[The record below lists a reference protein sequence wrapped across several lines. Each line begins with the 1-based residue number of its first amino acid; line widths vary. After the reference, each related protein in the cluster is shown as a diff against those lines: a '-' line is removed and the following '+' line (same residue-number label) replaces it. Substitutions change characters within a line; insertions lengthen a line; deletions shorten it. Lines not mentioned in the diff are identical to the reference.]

1 MSTSGYILTIDQ
13 GTTGTRAGLVDESG
27 KLLWSTYQEIR
38 QQYRYSGWV
47 EQNPTEILESVYST
61 VDSLFDD
68 LEISPSAIKAIGVT
82 NQRETTLVWN
92 KQTGEPISN
101 AIVWECRR
109 TTGICNNMKEQGLS
123 DTVAEVTGLTID
135 PYFSAT
141 KIRWILDN
149 VTGAD
154 QDAKQGKLAFGT
166 VDSWLIWNLT
176 NGTQHIIDTSNASR
190 TMLFDIRTKKWSDD
204 MLQIMDIPR
213 SMLPEV
219 VPSSGRLTT
228 SGGNFFGGHPIPIC
242 GIAGDQ
248 QSALFGQCC
257 FSPGMLKIT
266 YGTGAFLLMNTG
278 SEIVRS
284 KAGLLTTV
292 AWDLNG
298 ALNYALEGGVFSA
311 GSTVQW
317 LRDEMGVI
325 EQSAD
330 IEELAQSVPDNGG
343 VYLVPGFNGLGTP
356 YWDPEARGSIH
367 GLTRGSNRG
376 HLARA
381 ALESIAYQCDD
392 VLRLI
397 SAESGQ
403 QITSIRSDG
412 GGSGNNMLMQF
423 QADISGVLIER
434 SLSIETTSLGAA
446 YLAGLGIGFWDS
458 QNQIER
464 LWQSR
469 GLFLPNMNLS
479 RRELLRHYWL
489 KAVERSLGWAA
500 RN

>member
-1 MSTSGYILTIDQ
+1 MGRTESNRYI
-13 GTTGTRAGLVDESG
+13 R
-27 KLLWSTYQEIR
+27 KC
-38 QQYRYSGWV
+38 
-47 EQNPTEILESVYST
+47 
-61 VDSLFDD
+61 LFND
-68 LEISPSAIKAIGVT
+68 LEISPSAVQAIGIT

-92 KQTGEPISN
+92 KQTGKPITN
-101 AIVWECRR
+101 AVVWECRR
-109 TTGICNNMKEQGLS
+109 TTDICNNMKEQGLS

-166 VDSWLIWNLT
+166 VDSWLVWNLT

-190 TMLFDIRTKKWSDD
+190 TMLFDIRTKEWSDD
-204 MLQIMDIPR
+204 MLALMDIPR
-213 SMLPEV
+213 SMLPEI

-228 SGGNFFGGHPIPIC
+228 SGGNFFGGYPIPIC

-257 FSPGMLKIT
+257 FSPGMMKVT

-278 SEIVRS
+278 PEILRS
-284 KAGLLTTV
+284 KKGLLTTV

-298 ALNYALEGGVFSA
+298 TLNYALEGGVFSA
-311 GSTVQW
+311 GSPVQW
-317 LRDEMGVI
+317 LRDEIGI
-325 EQSAD
+325 IQQSAD
-330 IEELAQSVPDNGG
+330 IESLALSVPDNGG

-381 ALESIAYQCDD
+381 TLESIAYQCDD

-397 SAESGQ
+397 AEESGRK
-403 QITSIRSDG
+403 ITSVRSDG
-412 GGSGNNMLMQF
+412 GGSSNDMLMQF
-423 QADISGVLIER
+423 QADISGVLIDR
-434 SLSIETTSLGAA
+434 SSSLETTSLGAA
-446 YLAGLGIGFWDS
+446 YLAGLGIGFWES
-458 QNQIER
+458 QNQIEG
-464 LWQSR
+464 LWESR
-469 GLFLPNMNLS
+469 GSFSPNMDPS
-479 RRELLRHYWL
+479 RRALLRHYWL

-500 RN
+500 KN

>member
-27 KLLWSTYQEIR
+27 KLLWSTYQKIR
-38 QQYRYSGWV
+38 QQYKCPGWV

-376 HLARA
+376 DLARA

-397 SAESGQ
+397 SAESGK

>member
-13 GTTGTRAGLVDESG
+13 GTTGTRAGLVDETG

-38 QQYRYSGWV
+38 QQYKYTGWV

-61 VDSLFDD
+61 VDSLIDD

-166 VDSWLIWNLT
+166 VDSWLVWNLT

-190 TMLFDIRTKKWSDD
+190 TMLFEIRTKKWSDD
-204 MLQIMDIPR
+204 MLKIMDIPM
-213 SMLPEV
+213 SMLPEI

-248 QSALFGQCC
+248 QRALFGQCC
-257 FSPGMLKIT
+257 FFPGMLKVT

-278 SEIVRS
+278 SEIVSS

-317 LRDEMGVI
+317 LRDEMGII

-392 VLRLI
+392 VLRLM
-397 SAESGQ
+397 SAESGK
-403 QITSIRSDG
+403 QITTIRSDG

-464 LWQSR
+464 LWQSG

-479 RRELLRHYWL
+479 RRDLLRHYWL

>member
-38 QQYRYSGWV
+38 QQYKYPGWV

-68 LEISPSAIKAIGVT
+68 LEISPSAVKAIGVT

-204 MLQIMDIPR
+204 MLKIMDIPR

-298 ALNYALEGGVFSA
+298 ALNYALEGGGFSA

-317 LRDEMGVI
+317 LRD
-325 EQSAD
+325 
-330 IEELAQSVPDNGG
+330 
-343 VYLVPGFNGLGTP
+343 
-356 YWDPEARGSIH
+356 
-367 GLTRGSNRG
+367 
-376 HLARA
+376 
-381 ALESIAYQCDD
+381 
-392 VLRLI
+392 
-397 SAESGQ
+397 
-403 QITSIRSDG
+403 
-412 GGSGNNMLMQF
+412 
-423 QADISGVLIER
+423 
-434 SLSIETTSLGAA
+434 
-446 YLAGLGIGFWDS
+446 
-458 QNQIER
+458 
-464 LWQSR
+464 
-469 GLFLPNMNLS
+469 
-479 RRELLRHYWL
+479 
-489 KAVERSLGWAA
+489 
-500 RN
+500 

>member
-27 KLLWSTYQEIR
+27 KLLWSTYQKIR
-38 QQYRYSGWV
+38 QQYKYSGWV

-190 TMLFDIRTKKWSDD
+190 TMRFDIRTKKWSDD
-204 MLQIMDIPR
+204 MLKVMDIPR

-219 VPSSGRLTT
+219 
-228 SGGNFFGGHPIPIC
+228 
-242 GIAGDQ
+242 
-248 QSALFGQCC
+248 
-257 FSPGMLKIT
+257 
-266 YGTGAFLLMNTG
+266 
-278 SEIVRS
+278 E
-284 KAGLLTTV
+284 
-292 AWDLNG
+292 W
-298 ALNYALEGGVFSA
+298 
-311 GSTVQW
+311 
-317 LRDEMGVI
+317 
-325 EQSAD
+325 
-330 IEELAQSVPDNGG
+330 
-343 VYLVPGFNGLGTP
+343 
-356 YWDPEARGSIH
+356 
-367 GLTRGSNRG
+367 
-376 HLARA
+376 
-381 ALESIAYQCDD
+381 
-392 VLRLI
+392 
-397 SAESGQ
+397 
-403 QITSIRSDG
+403 
-412 GGSGNNMLMQF
+412 
-423 QADISGVLIER
+423 
-434 SLSIETTSLGAA
+434 
-446 YLAGLGIGFWDS
+446 
-458 QNQIER
+458 
-464 LWQSR
+464 
-469 GLFLPNMNLS
+469 
-479 RRELLRHYWL
+479 
-489 KAVERSLGWAA
+489 
-500 RN
+500 

>member
-1 MSTSGYILTIDQ
+1 
-13 GTTGTRAGLVDESG
+13 
-27 KLLWSTYQEIR
+27 
-38 QQYRYSGWV
+38 
-47 EQNPTEILESVYST
+47 
-61 VDSLFDD
+61 
-68 LEISPSAIKAIGVT
+68 
-82 NQRETTLVWN
+82 
-92 KQTGEPISN
+92 
-101 AIVWECRR
+101 
-109 TTGICNNMKEQGLS
+109 
-123 DTVAEVTGLTID
+123 
-135 PYFSAT
+135 
-141 KIRWILDN
+141 
-149 VTGAD
+149 
-154 QDAKQGKLAFGT
+154 
-166 VDSWLIWNLT
+166 
-176 NGTQHIIDTSNASR
+176 
-190 TMLFDIRTKKWSDD
+190 
-204 MLQIMDIPR
+204 
-213 SMLPEV
+213 
-219 VPSSGRLTT
+219 
-228 SGGNFFGGHPIPIC
+228 
-242 GIAGDQ
+242 
-248 QSALFGQCC
+248 
-257 FSPGMLKIT
+257 
-266 YGTGAFLLMNTG
+266 
-278 SEIVRS
+278 
-284 KAGLLTTV
+284 
-292 AWDLNG
+292 
-298 ALNYALEGGVFSA
+298 
-311 GSTVQW
+311 
-317 LRDEMGVI
+317 MGVI

-330 IEELAQSVPDNGG
+330 SEELAQSVPDNGV